1 MRVVF
6 FDVGQGDAA
15 LLSFPDGSNWLVDG
29 GNSLNGYDAGDRHIL
44 PYLRWAWIGYLNGI
58 ILTHPNSDHYGGLAS
73 VLQNVG
79 AGTLYEPVNSKLFI
93 PPGMF
98 VRALDDRAVV
108 RTIKRQGDRI
118 GGGLVAENSE
128 EGDFQDIT
136 WRIYVI
142 SPRIGLESG
151 EGSLDTNEVSLVLLV
166 QYGKTKV
173 LMTGDIGAE
182 RERRLVDRYG
192 DFLDSDILKVSHH
205 GSRFSSGDDF
215 LKAVSP
221 DYAVISAGKF
231 NNYGHPAPETVERL
245 QSASAIVLRTD
256 EVGAVEF
263 VSDGWKWSRVPNE

>member
-44 PYLRWAWIGYLNGI
+44 PYLRWAGIGYLNGI
-58 ILTHPNSDHYGGLAS
+58 ILTHPNSDHYGGL
-73 VLQNVG
+73 
-79 AGTLYEPVNSKLFI
+79 
-93 PPGMF
+93 
-98 VRALDDRAVV
+98 
-108 RTIKRQGDRI
+108 
-118 GGGLVAENSE
+118 VAENPE
-128 EGDFQDIT
+128 EGDFQDTT

-192 DFLDSDILKVSHH
+192 DFLDSDILTS
-205 GSRFSSGDDF
+205 FSPRIQIF
-215 LKAVSP
+215 LR
-221 DYAVISAGKF
+221 G
-231 NNYGHPAPETVERL
+231 
-245 QSASAIVLRTD
+245 
-256 EVGAVEF
+256 
-263 VSDGWKWSRVPNE
+263 